1 MKTILK
7 FTAIV
12 AFMFTTVVG
21 MAKETKH
28 SLTAIKDAKSF
39 VFRMDTQSKE
49 TTVKFIDT
57 EEKVIYYEKV
67 TNEDSYSKKFN
78 ISMLENGFYTLK
90 VENSLRV
97 IKYSMNIA
105 NGLVEVL
112 EVEENVKPI
121 FRKKDDVVYINL
133 LNLDRASVELKVYAS
148 DNRVVFDEILKDE
161 ILVEKAFNFKNALKD
176 NYTIVIKDSNDTYY
190 KKIIVD

>member
-12 AFMFTTVVG
+12 AFMFTTVAS

-28 SLTAIKDAKSF
+28 SLTANKDAKSF

-49 TTVKFIDT
+49 TTVRLIDT
-57 EEKVIYYEKV
+57 QAKVIYYEKV
-67 TNEDSYSKKFN
+67 TGEDNYIKKFN
-78 ISMLENGFYTLK
+78 VSKLENGSYTLK

-97 IKYSMNIA
+97 IKYSITISNNM
-105 NGLVEVL
+105 VKVL

-121 FRKKDDVVYINL
+121 FRKNDDMVYVNL
-133 LNLDRASVELKVYAS
+133 LNLDKESVEIKVYDS
-148 DNRVVFDEILKDE
+148 NNRVIFDETLEGE
-161 ILVEKAFNFKNALKD
+161 ILVEKAFNFKNALSD
-176 NYTIVIKDSNDTYY
+176 NYMIVIKDSNDTYY
-190 KKIIVD
+190 KEVIVD